1 METLIDN
8 KIKLDLVVLLK
19 TIELSVD
26 LDDIFRNDGEFKTP
40 YNILYT
46 MAKENCLPDDV
57 KDRLTELYNEII
69 LNYSEYRKL
78 YYKVLNT
85 EGLSTETPTIIT
97 SELPV
102 IEVPVTEETI
112 TTEPQKIR
120 KLPKHYG
127 KQQILKD
134 IEKSGEK
141 TELDRAM
148 LALNDLRNLFSRLK
162 NRGIKDK
169 KTGSTNLSINECR
182 EIVASIRLLKN
193 KLSPILNKK

>member
-1 METLIDN
+1 
-8 KIKLDLVVLLK
+8 
-19 TIELSVD
+19 
-26 LDDIFRNDGEFKTP
+26 
-40 YNILYT
+40 
-46 MAKENCLPDDV
+46 MAKENCLPDDI

-141 TELDRAM
+141 T
-148 LALNDLRNLFSRLK
+148 
-162 NRGIKDK
+162 
-169 KTGSTNLSINECR
+169 
-182 EIVASIRLLKN
+182 
-193 KLSPILNKK
+193 

>member
-1 METLIDN
+1 MEILIES

-26 LDDIFRNDGEFKTP
+26 LDDIFRDGGEFKTP
-40 YNILYT
+40 YNLLYT
-46 MAKENCLPDDV
+46 MAKENCLPDDI

-97 SELPV
+97 SEL
-102 IEVPVTEETI
+102 PVTEETI